1 VEAQAATQPLE
12 RVRVLHAFASRD
24 FRLLWSGQLV
34 SLVGDAAFLTA
45 LGWRTFTLAGSTRFG
60 IVLVCQSAALLTT
73 VLVGGALADRYP
85 RRAMMIASDLA
96 RLCAVGTLAGID
108 ASGHLSF
115 TWIVV
120 LATSMGLGDGLFF
133 PAFGGIVPTVVEPAH
148 VPSANSLIGVARWGS
163 LLVGP
168 SVAAFLYDAT
178 SPATVFAADAGSFL
192 VSAGLLAL
200 TRPRA
205 VEPDAREGTL
215 REIGAGVRYVASV
228 PWLWVTIALFGVVL
242 MLQLAPQQVLL
253 PKLVA
258 RHFHRGVAA
267 YGLLTSLLGL
277 GTVLGTLLFGQLQ
290 PRAGRGVLSYVIWVV
305 NSLCLAALVLS
316 PWYPLAGALAVV
328 RGACIGFGVAVW
340 ETMLME
346 LVPERLLSRVI
357 SLDYFGSFGLM
368 PVGLAFTA
376 GIAGLA
382 SPGTII
388 AGGALVS
395 AGLFAAGLTRPW
407 LREVD

>member
-1 VEAQAATQPLE
+1 MDAHAATQPLG
-12 RVRVLHAFASRD
+12 RARFLHAFASRD

-73 VLVGGALADRYP
+73 LLIGGALADRYP
-85 RRAMMIASDLA
+85 RRAMMIVSDLA
-96 RLCAVGTLAGID
+96 RFCAVGALAAVD
-108 ASGHLSF
+108 ASGHLTF
-115 TWIVV
+115 GWILV
-120 LATSMGLGDGLFF
+120 LATLMGLGDGLFF

-148 VPSANSLIGVARWGS
+148 IASANSLIGVARWGS
-163 LLVGP
+163 LLIGP
-168 SVAAFLYDAT
+168 SFAAFLYGAT
-178 SPATVFAADAGSFL
+178 SPATVFAVDACSFL
-192 VSAGLLAL
+192 VSASLLAL

-205 VEPDAREGTL
+205 IEASAPEGTM
-215 REIGAGVRYVASV
+215 REIGAGVRYVAGV

-242 MLQLAPQQVLL
+242 MLQFAPQQVLL

-258 RHFHRGVAA
+258 EHFHRGVGA

-277 GTVLGTLLFGQLQ
+277 GTVIGTLLFGQLQ
-290 PRAGRGVLSYVIWVV
+290 PRHRRGVLSYVIWLV
-305 NSLCLAALVLS
+305 NSLAIAALVLS
-316 PWYPLAGALAVV
+316 PWYVVAGGLAVV

-346 LVPERLLSRVI
+346 LVPEHLLSRVV

-368 PVGLAFTA
+368 PVGLAFSA
-376 GIAGLA
+376 AVAGLA

-388 AGGALVS
+388 ATGALVS
-395 AGLFAAGLTRPW
+395 ASLFAIVLTRPW